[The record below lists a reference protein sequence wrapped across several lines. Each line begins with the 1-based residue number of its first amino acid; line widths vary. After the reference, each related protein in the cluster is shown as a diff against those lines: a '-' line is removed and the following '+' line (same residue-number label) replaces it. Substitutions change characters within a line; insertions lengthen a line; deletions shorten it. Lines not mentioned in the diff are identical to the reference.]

1 MEKTQ
6 WLTRQREAQ
15 TMARDA
21 DHSMARL
28 IHYDMAG
35 RYGIKAHNVPASVL
49 VPMPAQV
56 PALG

>member
-15 TMARDA
+15 AMARNA
-21 DHSMARL
+21 DHSVARL

-35 RYGIKAHNVPASVL
+35 RYGIKAHDVPATAPE
-49 VPMPAQV
+49 PMPVQV

>member
-15 TMARDA
+15 AMAKDA
-21 DHSMARL
+21 DHSVARL

-35 RYGIKAHNVPASVL
+35 RYGIKAHNVPAPAQA
-49 VPMPAQV
+49 PMPV